1 VSINESQPTE
11 LSGKDEMAQYFVSL
25 TEDEKARFFLLMG
38 RKFDN
43 SEQGYKLEGQSGT
56 FRLHMV
62 GERCDM
68 IWTRSD
74 KRFRPAEPGETM
86 GFQINTESLF
96 DLALLSRELT
106 DLVEQAIAVEIRRQ
120 QEDKAV

>member
-1 VSINESQPTE
+1 LLLGKEPNVSINESQPTE
-11 LSGKDEMAQYFVSL
+11 LSEA
-25 TEDEKARFFLLMG
+25 EKAQFFLLMG
-38 RKFDN
+38 RKYDN

-74 KRFRPAEPGETM
+74 KRFRPAERGETL
-86 GFQINTESLF
+86 GIQINTESLF
-96 DLALLSRELT
+96 GLALLSRELS

-120 QEDKAV
+120 QEAAYKE

>member
-11 LSGKDEMAQYFVSL
+11 MSD
-25 TEDEKARFFLLMG
+25 DEKAKFFLLMG
-38 RKFDN
+38 KKYDN
-43 SEQGYKLEGQSGT
+43 SEYGYKLEGQSGT

-68 IWTRSD
+68 IWTRNQKS
-74 KRFRPAEPGETM
+74 FRPAEPGETR

-96 DLALLSRELT
+96 DLALLSRELS

-120 QEDKAV
+120 QGQEAV